1 MEGMTRE
8 ECEKQILRKMQDINE
23 IIKNYNPDNTY
34 FTAGIT
40 NGVISFWNHYWGR
53 DEKKI
58 HYCSIG
64 DGGKYD

>member
-1 MEGMTRE
+1 MTRE

-23 IIKNYNPDNTY
+23 IIKRYNPDNTY

-40 NGVISFWNHYWGR
+40 DGVISFWNSYWDNK
-53 DEKKI
+53 DENKI
-58 HYCSIG
+58 SYSSII